1 MRLLQDDFDRVFVG
15 RHLGNVRRC
24 HGLEGPA
31 SPEGPVVSFIYLFS
45 FIAFLTF

>member
-1 MRLLQDDFDRVFVG
+1 MCGYNRLSPPPRRGPTVD
-15 RHLGNVRRC
+15 RC